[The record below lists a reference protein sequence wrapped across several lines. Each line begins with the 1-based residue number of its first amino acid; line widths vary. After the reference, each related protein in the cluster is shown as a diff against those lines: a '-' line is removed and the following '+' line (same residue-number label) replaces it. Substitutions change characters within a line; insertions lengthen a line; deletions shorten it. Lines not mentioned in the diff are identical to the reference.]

1 VPSNSGRGLMRVRL
15 GARGTAAL
23 LAGKLT
29 ASLSRGLRRGGGT
42 TLPGD
47 VSRWVDPT
55 ILTKL
60 SRSLTDGTIVVT
72 GTNGKTTTAALV
84 RHILEA
90 QGRKSVANQAGANLI
105 FGVTAAV
112 LNRTSWRGTL
122 PATVGLFEIDEASL
136 PRLVHEVAPGTI
148 VVTNLFRDQLD
159 RYGELETTA
168 AHIRRAL
175 VQGPEGMTAVLNADD
190 PMVAALGDDL
200 PRVIYAGLDDA
211 SLLRPELSHGAD
223 AKFCP
228 RCGSAFIFE
237 GVYFGHVGHY
247 HCPRGDFARPSPD
260 IRATSVSIEGMER
273 MRLRVT
279 DGSQE
284 VSVDVPLSGLYN
296 AYNIVMALAAAKAM
310 GVPLARSAAA
320 LRDFTPAFGRM
331 ERTAIGGRPAVLLL
345 AKNPTGF
352 NEVLRTAI
360 QFGKA
365 RSFLIALNDRIAD
378 GQDVSWIWDVDF
390 EQLKDV
396 AQHIVVSGDR
406 ALDLRVRLKY
416 AQIPADHI
424 EVVSD
429 WRDALQRAAR
439 ATRDGEMLFIL
450 PTYTAM
456 LELRAVLTRDGALK
470 PYWQGRSV
478 DAQPQ
483 GTDGAGAEQRG
494 DVADVTQNGDSRHQ
508 RRGSRSE
515 GAEHE

>member
-1 VPSNSGRGLMRVRL
+1 MRARL

-23 LAGKLT
+23 WAGKLT
-29 ASLSRGLRRGGGT
+29 GSLSRGLRRGGGT

-47 VSRWVDPT
+47 VSRWVDPK

-60 SRSLTDGTIVVT
+60 SRALTDGTIVVT
-72 GTNGKTTTAALV
+72 GTNGKTTTAALLNHV
-84 RHILEA
+84 LAA
-90 QGRKSVANQAGANLI
+90 QGHPAVANQAGANLI
-105 FGVTAAV
+105 FGVTAEV
-112 LNRTSWRGTL
+112 VKQTSWNGTV

-136 PRLVHEVAPGTI
+136 PRLVEEVAPGTI

-175 VQGPEGMTAVLNADD
+175 VKGPEGMTAVLNADD

-228 RCGSAFIFE
+228 RCGSAFIFD

-247 HCPRGDFARPSPD
+247 RCPRGDFARPSPD
-260 IRATSVSIEGMER
+260 VRATSVSIEGMER

-284 VSVDVPLSGLYN
+284 ASVEVPLSGLYN

-310 GVPLARSAAA
+310 GVPLAKSAAA

-331 ERTAIGGRPAVLLL
+331 ERTVIDGRPAVLLL

-360 QFGKA
+360 QFGKG

-390 EQLKDV
+390 EQLTDV
-396 AQHIVVSGDR
+396 ARHIVVSGDR

-416 AQIPADHI
+416 AQIPADRI
-424 EVVSD
+424 EVVTD
-429 WRDALQRAAR
+429 WRDALQRAAH
-439 ATRDGEMLFIL
+439 ATPAGEMLFIL

-456 LELRAVLTRDGALK
+456 LELRAVLTRDGALQ
-470 PYWQGRSV
+470 PYWQGRPV

-483 GTDGAGAEQRG
+483 GADGPGAEQRG
-494 DVADVTQNGDSRHQ
+494 DVADVTQNGDGRHEGRRSRP
-508 RRGSRSE
+508 E

>member
-1 VPSNSGRGLMRVRL
+1 
-15 GARGTAAL
+15 

-29 ASLSRGLRRGGGT
+29 AALSRGLRRGGGT

-60 SRSLTDGTIVVT
+60 SRSLSDGTIVVT
-72 GTNGKTTTAALV
+72 GTNGKTTTAALL

-90 QGRKSVANQAGANLI
+90 QGHPTVANQAGANLI

-112 LNRTSWRGTL
+112 VNRASWSGDL
-122 PATVGLFEIDEASL
+122 PATTGLFEIDEASL

-168 AHIRRAL
+168 AHIRGAL
-175 VQGPEGMTAVLNADD
+175 TQGPEGMTAVLNADD

-200 PRVIYAGLDDA
+200 PRVIYAGLDDPA
-211 SLLRPELSHGAD
+211 LLQPELSHGAD

-228 RCGSAFIFE
+228 RCGSAFIFD

-247 HCPRGDFARPSPD
+247 RCPRGDFTRPSPD
-260 IRATSVSIEGMER
+260 VRATSVSIDGMDG

-279 DGSQE
+279 DGVHD
-284 VSVDVPLSGLYN
+284 VSVEVPLSGLYN
-296 AYNIVMALAAAKAM
+296 AYNVVLALAAAKALN
-310 GVPLARSAAA
+310 VPLAKSAAA
-320 LRDFTPAFGRM
+320 LRDFAPAFGRM
-331 ERTAIGGRPAVLLL
+331 ERTVVDGHPAFLLL

-360 QFGKA
+360 QFGHA
-365 RSFLIALNDRIAD
+365 TSFLIALNDRIAD

-390 EQLKDV
+390 EQLTG
-396 AQHIVVSGDR
+396 AARHIVLSGDR

-416 AQIPADHI
+416 AELPDDRI

-429 WRDALQRAAR
+429 WRSALERAAQ
-439 ATRDGEMLFIL
+439 ATPAGETIFIL

-456 LELRAVLTRDGALK
+456 LALRAVLTRNGALQ
-470 PYWQGRSV
+470 PYWQGR
-478 DAQPQ
+478 P
-483 GTDGAGAEQRG
+483 
-494 DVADVTQNGDSRHQ
+494 ADPKP
-508 RRGSRSE
+508 
-515 GAEHE
+515 

>member
-1 VPSNSGRGLMRVRL
+1 MRARL
-15 GARGTAAL
+15 GARGTVAL
-23 LAGKLT
+23 WAGKLT

-47 VSRWVDPT
+47 VSRWVDPK

-60 SRSLTDGTIVVT
+60 SRALTDGTIVVT
-72 GTNGKTTTAALV
+72 GTNGKTTTAALL

-90 QGRKSVANQAGANLI
+90 QGHPAVANQAGANLI

-112 LNRTSWRGTL
+112 VNQTSWGGTV

-136 PRLVHEVAPGTI
+136 PRLVEEVAPGTI

-175 VQGPEGMTAVLNADD
+175 VRGPEGMTAVLNADD

-228 RCGSAFIFE
+228 RCGSAFVFE

-247 HCPRGDFARPSPD
+247 RCPRGDFARPSPD
-260 IRATSVSIEGMER
+260 VRATSVSIDGMER

-284 VSVDVPLSGLYN
+284 ASVEVPLSGLYN
-296 AYNIVMALAAAKAM
+296 AYNIVMALAAAKAA
-310 GVPLARSAAA
+310 GVPLAKGAAA

-331 ERTAIGGRPAVLLL
+331 ERTVIEGRSAVLLL

-360 QFGKA
+360 QFGQAK
-365 RSFLIALNDRIAD
+365 SFLIALNDRIAD
-378 GQDVSWIWDVDF
+378 GRDVSWIWDVDF

-396 AQHIVVSGDR
+396 ARHIVVSGDR

-416 AQIPADHI
+416 AQIPADRI

-429 WRDALQRAAR
+429 WHDALQRAAR
-439 ATRDGEMLFIL
+439 ATPEGEMLFVL

-456 LELRAVLTRDGALK
+456 LELRAVLTREGALQ
-470 PYWQGRSV
+470 PYWQGRAV
-478 DAQPQ
+478 EAQPQ
-483 GTDGAGAEQRG
+483 GANGPGGKQRG
-494 DVADVTQNGDSRHQ
+494 DVPDVAQNGDRRHQ
-508 RRGSRSE
+508 GRGSRPE

>member
-1 VPSNSGRGLMRVRL
+1 MRARL
-15 GARGTAAL
+15 GPRGTAAL
-23 LAGKLT
+23 WAGKLT
-29 ASLSRGLRRGGGT
+29 SALSRGLRRGGGT

-47 VSRWVDPT
+47 VARWIDPQ

-60 SRSLTDGTIVVT
+60 SRSLAEGTVVIT
-72 GTNGKTTTAALV
+72 GTNGKTTTAALL

-90 QGRKSVANQAGANLI
+90 QGKQVVANQAGANLI
-105 FGVTAAV
+105 FGVTAAMV
-112 LNRTSWRGTL
+112 NRTSWSGEL
-122 PATVGLFEIDEASL
+122 PANIGLFEIDEASL
-136 PRLVHEVAPGTI
+136 PRLVQEIAPGAI

-175 VQGPEGMTAVLNADD
+175 TQGPEGVTAVLNADD

-200 PRVIYAGLDDA
+200 PRVIYAGLDDP
-211 SLLRPELSHGAD
+211 SLLQPELSHGAD

-228 RCGSAFIFE
+228 RCGSPFIFE

-247 HCPRGDFARPSPD
+247 RCPRGDFTRPSPD
-260 IRATSVSIEGMER
+260 IRATSIAIEGMER
-273 MRLRVT
+273 MRLQVT
-279 DGSQE
+279 DGNQRADLE
-284 VSVDVPLSGLYN
+284 VPLSGLYN
-296 AYNIVMALAAAKAM
+296 AYNVILALTAANAM
-310 GVPLARSAAA
+310 GVPLAKAAAA

-331 ERTAIGGRPAVLLL
+331 ERTTVDGREAVLLL

-365 RSFLIALNDRIAD
+365 SSFLLALNDRVAD

-396 AQHIVVSGDR
+396 AQHVVVSGDR

-416 AQIPADHI
+416 AEIPRDRI
-424 EVVSD
+424 EVVTD
-429 WRDALQRAAR
+429 WRRALKRAAE
-439 ATRDGEMLFIL
+439 ATPASQTLFVL

-456 LELRAVLTRDGALK
+456 LELRAVLTRKGALR
-470 PYWQGRSV
+470 PYWQGG
-478 DAQPQ
+478 P
-483 GTDGAGAEQRG
+483 AGAKP
-494 DVADVTQNGDSRHQ
+494 
-508 RRGSRSE
+508 
-515 GAEHE
+515 

>member
-1 VPSNSGRGLMRVRL
+1 MRARL
-15 GARGTAAL
+15 GARGMAAL
-23 LAGKLT
+23 WAGKLT

-47 VSRWVDPT
+47 IARWIDPK

-72 GTNGKTTTAALV
+72 GTNGKTTTAALI
-84 RHILEA
+84 RHVLEA
-90 QGRKSVANQAGANLI
+90 QGRTSVANQAGANLI

-112 LNRTSWRGTL
+112 LNRTSWTGTM

-136 PRLVHEVAPGTI
+136 PRLVEEVAPGTI

-175 VQGPEGMTAVLNADD
+175 VKGPEGMTAVLNADD

-247 HCPRGDFARPSPD
+247 RCPRGDFARPTPD

-273 MRLRVT
+273 MRLQVT

-284 VSVDVPLSGLYN
+284 VSVEVPLSGLYN
-296 AYNIVMALAAAKAM
+296 AYNIVMALAAAQAM
-310 GVPLARSAAA
+310 GVSLTKSAAA
-320 LRDFTPAFGRM
+320 MRDFTPAFGRM
-331 ERTAIGGRPAVLLL
+331 ERTVIVGRPAVLLL

-360 QFGKA
+360 EFGKA
-365 RSFLIALNDRIAD
+365 SSFLIALNDRIAD

-416 AQIPADHI
+416 AQIPAEVI

-429 WRDALQRAAR
+429 WREALRRGAH
-439 ATRDGEMLFIL
+439 ATPEGEMLFIL

-456 LELRAVLTRDGALK
+456 LELRAVLTRDGALQ
-470 PYWQGRSV
+470 PYWQGGSV
-478 DAQPQ
+478 EAKPERP
-483 GTDGAGAEQRG
+483 DGAGGEQRG
-494 DVADVTQNGDSRHQ
+494 DVSDVAQNGDRRHE
-508 RRGSRSE
+508 RGGSRAE

>member
-1 VPSNSGRGLMRVRL
+1 VPADPGRGLMRARL

-23 LAGKLT
+23 WAGKLT

-47 VSRWVDPT
+47 VSRWVDPA

-60 SRSLTDGTIVVT
+60 SRSLTDGSIVVT

-90 QGRKSVANQAGANLI
+90 EGRRAVANQAGANLI

-112 LNRTSWRGTL
+112 LNRTSWSGTV

-136 PRLVHEVAPGTI
+136 PRLVEEVAPGTI

-175 VQGPEGMTAVLNADD
+175 VKGPEGMTAVLNADD

-211 SLLRPELSHGAD
+211 SLLQPELSHGAD

-228 RCGSAFIFE
+228 RCGSAFVFE

-247 HCPRGDFARPSPD
+247 HCPRGDFARPTPD
-260 IRATSVSIEGMER
+260 IRATSVTIEGMER

-279 DGSQE
+279 DGAQE
-284 VSVDVPLSGLYN
+284 TSVEVPLSGLYN

-310 GVPLARSAAA
+310 GVPLVRSAAA

-331 ERTAIGGRPAVLLL
+331 ERTVIEGRPAVLLL

-365 RSFLIALNDRIAD
+365 SSFLIALNDRIAD

-390 EQLKDV
+390 EQLTEV
-396 AQHIVVSGDR
+396 ARHIVVSGDR

-416 AQIPADHI
+416 AQIPADRI
-424 EVVSD
+424 EVVTD

-439 ATRDGEMLFIL
+439 ATPEGEMLFIL

-456 LELRAVLTRDGALK
+456 LELRAVLTRDGALQ

-478 DAQPQ
+478 EAKPE
-483 GTDGAGAEQRG
+483 GPDGAGAEQRG
-494 DVADVTQNGDSRHQ
+494 DVANMTEHGDRRDQ
-508 RRGSRSE
+508 RGRSGSK

>member
-1 VPSNSGRGLMRVRL
+1 MRARL

-23 LAGKLT
+23 WAGRLT
-29 ASLSRGLRRGGGT
+29 ASLSRRLRRGGGT

-60 SRSLTDGTIVVT
+60 SRSLTDGSVVVT

-90 QGRKSVANQAGANLI
+90 EGRQAVANQAGANLI

-112 LNRTSWRGTL
+112 LNRTSWSGTV

-136 PRLVHEVAPGTI
+136 PRLVEEVAPGTI

-175 VQGPEGMTAVLNADD
+175 VKGPEGMTAVLNADD

-211 SLLRPELSHGAD
+211 SLLQPELSHGAD

-228 RCGSAFIFE
+228 RCGSAFVFE

-247 HCPRGDFARPSPD
+247 RCPRGDFARPTPD
-260 IRATSVSIEGMER
+260 VRATSVTIEGMER

-284 VSVDVPLSGLYN
+284 ASVEVPLSGLYN

-331 ERTAIGGRPAVLLL
+331 ERTVIEGRPTVLLL

-390 EQLKDV
+390 EQLTEV
-396 AQHIVVSGDR
+396 ARHIVVSGDR

-416 AQIPADHI
+416 AQISADRI

-429 WRDALQRAAR
+429 WRDALERAAR
-439 ATRDGEMLFIL
+439 ATPEGEMLFIL

-456 LELRAVLTRDGALK
+456 LELRAVLTRDGALQ
-470 PYWQGRSV
+470 PYWQSRSV
-478 DAQPQ
+478 DSKPE
-483 GTDGAGAEQRG
+483 GPDGAGAEQRG
-494 DVADVTQNGDSRHQ
+494 DVADMTQNGDRRHEG
-508 RRGSRSE
+508 RGSRPE

>member
-1 VPSNSGRGLMRVRL
+1 VPAGPGRRLMHAQL
-15 GARGTAAL
+15 GARGTTAL
-23 LAGKLT
+23 WAGKLT
-29 ASLSRGLRRGGGT
+29 SALSRGLRRGGGT

-47 VSRWVDPT
+47 VARWVDPL

-60 SRSLTDGTIVVT
+60 SRSLGEGSVVIT
-72 GTNGKTTTAALV
+72 GTNGKTTTAALL

-90 QGRKSVANQAGANLI
+90 QGKQVVANQAGANLI
-105 FGVTAAV
+105 FGVTAAMV
-112 LNRTSWRGTL
+112 NRARWSRAL
-122 PATVGLFEIDEASL
+122 PANIGLFEIDEASL

-175 VQGPEGMTAVLNADD
+175 TQGPEGVTAVLNADD

-200 PRVIYAGLDDA
+200 PRVIYAGIDDP

-228 RCGSAFIFE
+228 RCGSAFVFD

-247 HCPRGDFARPSPD
+247 RCPRGDFTRPSPD
-260 IRATSVSIEGMER
+260 IRATSVAIEGMER

-279 DGSQE
+279 DGTQQADVE
-284 VSVDVPLSGLYN
+284 VPLSGLYN
-296 AYNIVMALAAAKAM
+296 AYNVILALAAAKAI
-310 GVPLARSAAA
+310 GVPLAKSAAA

-331 ERTAIGGRPAVLLL
+331 ERTTIDGRAAVLLL

-365 RSFLIALNDRIAD
+365 SSFLIALNDRIAD

-390 EQLKDV
+390 EQLRDV
-396 AQHIVVSGDR
+396 AQHVVVSGDR

-416 AQIPADHI
+416 AEIPADRI
-424 EVVSD
+424 EVTTD
-429 WRDALQRAAR
+429 WRDALKRAAE
-439 ATRDGEMLFIL
+439 ATPAGQTLFVL

-456 LELRAVLTRDGALK
+456 LELRAVLTRDGALR
-470 PYWQGRSV
+470 PYWQGRPA
-478 DAQPQ
+478 DA
-483 GTDGAGAEQRG
+483 
-494 DVADVTQNGDSRHQ
+494 
-508 RRGSRSE
+508 
-515 GAEHE
+515 

>member
-1 VPSNSGRGLMRVRL
+1 MPTKL

-23 LAGKLT
+23 WAGKLT
-29 ASLSRGLRRGGGT
+29 SALSRGLRRGGGT

-47 VSRWVDPT
+47 VARWIDPR

-60 SRSLTDGTIVVT
+60 SRSLAEGTVVIT
-72 GTNGKTTTAALV
+72 GTNGKTTTAALL

-90 QGRKSVANQAGANLI
+90 QGRQAVANQAGANLI
-105 FGVTAAV
+105 FGVTAAI
-112 LNRTSWRGTL
+112 LNQTSWSKTL
-122 PATVGLFEIDEASL
+122 PADVGLFEIDEASL
-136 PRLVHEVAPGTI
+136 PRLVQEIAPGAI

-175 VQGPEGMTAVLNADD
+175 TQGPEGVTAVLNADD

-200 PRVIYAGLDDA
+200 PRVIYAGLDDP
-211 SLLRPELSHGAD
+211 SLLQPELSHGAD

-228 RCGSAFIFE
+228 RCGRPFIFE

-247 HCPRGDFARPSPD
+247 RCPRGDFTRPSPD
-260 IRATSVSIEGMER
+260 IRATSIAIEGMER
-273 MRLRVT
+273 MRLQVT
-279 DGSQE
+279 DGNQRADLE
-284 VSVDVPLSGLYN
+284 VPLSGLYN
-296 AYNIVMALAAAKAM
+296 AYNVILALTAANAM
-310 GVPLARSAAA
+310 GVPLAKAAAA

-331 ERTAIGGRPAVLLL
+331 ERTTVDGRAAVLLL

-365 RSFLIALNDRIAD
+365 SSFLLALNDRVAD

-396 AQHIVVSGDR
+396 AQHVVVSGDR

-416 AQIPADHI
+416 AEIPRDRI
-424 EVVSD
+424 EVVTD
-429 WRDALQRAAR
+429 WRRALKRAAE
-439 ATRDGEMLFIL
+439 ATPASQTLFVL

-456 LELRAVLTRDGALK
+456 LELRAVLTRDGALR
-470 PYWQGRSV
+470 PYWQGG
-478 DAQPQ
+478 P
-483 GTDGAGAEQRG
+483 AGAKP
-494 DVADVTQNGDSRHQ
+494 
-508 RRGSRSE
+508 
-515 GAEHE
+515 

>member
-1 VPSNSGRGLMRVRL
+1 MRARL

-23 LAGKLT
+23 WAGKLT
-29 ASLSRGLRRGGGT
+29 AGLSRGLRRGGGT

-47 VSRWVDPT
+47 VSRWVDPK

-60 SRSLTDGTIVVT
+60 SRSLSDGTIVIT
-72 GTNGKTTTAALV
+72 GTNGKTTTAALL

-90 QGRKSVANQAGANLI
+90 QGHPTVANQAGANLI
-105 FGVTAAV
+105 YGVTAAV
-112 LNRTSWRGTL
+112 VNRTSWAREL
-122 PATVGLFEIDEASL
+122 PATAGLFEIDEASL
-136 PRLVHEVAPGTI
+136 PRLVEEVAPGTI

-175 VQGPEGMTAVLNADD
+175 TQGPEGMTAILNADD

-200 PRVIYAGLDDA
+200 PRVIYAGLDDP
-211 SLLRPELSHGAD
+211 SLLQSELSHGAD

-228 RCGSAFIFE
+228 RCGSPFVFE

-247 HCPRGDFARPSPD
+247 RCPRGDFSRPSPD
-260 IRATSVSIEGMER
+260 VRATSVVIDGMDG

-279 DGSQE
+279 DGVRDANVE
-284 VSVDVPLSGLYN
+284 VPLSGLYN
-296 AYNIVMALAAAKAM
+296 AYNVVMALAAAKALN
-310 GVPLARSAAA
+310 VPLAKSAAA

-331 ERTAIGGRPAVLLL
+331 ERTVIEGRPAILLL

-365 RSFLIALNDRIAD
+365 KSFLIALNDRIAD

-396 AQHIVVSGDR
+396 ARHIVVSGDR
-406 ALDLRVRLKY
+406 ALDLGVRLKY
-416 AQIPADHI
+416 ADIPADQI
-424 EVVSD
+424 EVVTD
-429 WRDALQRAAR
+429 WREALKRAAQ
-439 ATRDGEMLFIL
+439 ATPAGETLFIL

-456 LELRAVLTRDGALK
+456 LELRAVLTRDGALQ
-470 PYWQGRSV
+470 PYWQGRPA
-478 DAQPQ
+478 DAKP
-483 GTDGAGAEQRG
+483 
-494 DVADVTQNGDSRHQ
+494 
-508 RRGSRSE
+508 
-515 GAEHE
+515 

>member
-1 VPSNSGRGLMRVRL
+1 MRARL
-15 GARGTAAL
+15 GPRGTAAL
-23 LAGKLT
+23 WAGKLT
-29 ASLSRGLRRGGGT
+29 SALSRGLRRGGGT

-47 VSRWVDPT
+47 VARWIDPQ

-60 SRSLTDGTIVVT
+60 SRSLAEGTVVIT
-72 GTNGKTTTAALV
+72 GTNGKTTTAALL

-90 QGRKSVANQAGANLI
+90 QGKRVVANQAGANLI
-105 FGVTAAV
+105 FGVTAAMV
-112 LNRTSWRGTL
+112 NRASWSGEL
-122 PATVGLFEIDEASL
+122 PANIGLFEIDEASL
-136 PRLVHEVAPGTI
+136 PRLVQEIAPGAI

-175 VQGPEGMTAVLNADD
+175 TQGPEGVTAVLNADD

-200 PRVIYAGLDDA
+200 PRVIYAGLDDP
-211 SLLRPELSHGAD
+211 SLLQPELSHGAD

-228 RCGSAFIFE
+228 RCGSPFIFE

-247 HCPRGDFARPSPD
+247 RCPRGDFTRPSPD
-260 IRATSVSIEGMER
+260 IRATSIAIEGMER
-273 MRLRVT
+273 MRLQVT
-279 DGSQE
+279 DGNQRADLE
-284 VSVDVPLSGLYN
+284 VPLSGLYN
-296 AYNIVMALAAAKAM
+296 AYNVILALTAANAM
-310 GVPLARSAAA
+310 GVPLAKAAAA

-331 ERTAIGGRPAVLLL
+331 ERTTVDGRAAVLLL

-365 RSFLIALNDRIAD
+365 SSFLLALNDRVAD

-396 AQHIVVSGDR
+396 AQHVVVSGDR

-416 AQIPADHI
+416 AEIPRDRI
-424 EVVSD
+424 EVVTD
-429 WRDALQRAAR
+429 WRRALKRAAE
-439 ATRDGEMLFIL
+439 ATPASQTLFVL

-456 LELRAVLTRDGALK
+456 LELRAVLTREGALR
-470 PYWQGRSV
+470 PYWQRG
-478 DAQPQ
+478 P
-483 GTDGAGAEQRG
+483 AGAKP
-494 DVADVTQNGDSRHQ
+494 
-508 RRGSRSE
+508 
-515 GAEHE
+515 